1 MQAAPSS
8 SSSSSMH
15 FFGLIRDEDHQ
26 LIHQTLPQLPSQ
38 TQQLVTPP
46 PPPPPPPGSSLT
58 TDTSPTTVPPK
69 KKRNLPGNPS
79 NELTQFDPDAEVIAL
94 SPKTLMAT
102 NRFICEVCSKGFQ
115 REQNLQLHRRGHNL
129 PWKLKQKNP
138 NEVRRRVYLCPEPT
152 CVHHDPSRALGD
164 LTGIK
169 KHFCR
174 KHGEK
179 KWKCDKCSKRYAV
192 QSDWKAHSKICVNSL
207 LLPLD
212 ASKESNQP
220 MRKAFM
226 RDSFIT
232 HRAFCDALAQENARL
247 PPAGLSSAI
256 GGAAGQLFS
265 SRNINLGLPQFNSA
279 QLSSFQD
286 HQDPLPAPQPNSDH
300 HLLHSRS
307 RINMSSGQFD
317 VVMANHHL
325 NNTVSFRAP
334 PPPHQ
339 IPHSSPFFLGMEDG
353 AAAPALLHGGQ
364 GFGGAS
370 ANNNS
375 NLFNLGCFFPPKV
388 EGDEQ
393 QGNEAAMSLFGG
405 GELMGHHEVPT
416 MSSLYNP
423 EAPPLLPQ
431 MSATAL
437 LQKAAQ
443 MGATSGDG
451 GSIFLRDFG
460 GESSR
465 SANERQY
472 QEIIMNSLGG
482 FHRQGFMHDVEE
494 EKLNQR
500 LSTRDF
506 LGVNGS
512 MMRSMMDPAAIGDH
526 DLQGSSMDHST
537 SSTPSFKNAGGRLQ

>member
-1 MQAAPSS
+1 MKAAPSS
-8 SSSSSMH
+8 SSSSMH
-15 FFGLIRDEDHQ
+15 YFGLIRDEDHQ

-38 TQQLVTPP
+38 QLVAAP
-46 PPPPPPPGSSLT
+46 PPPPPPPGSSST
-58 TDTSPTTVPPK
+58 TDTSPATVPPK
-69 KKRNLPGNPS
+69 KKRNLPGNP
-79 NELTQFDPDAEVIAL
+79 NPDAEVIAL

-192 QSDWKAHSKICVNSL
+192 QSDWKAHSKICGTREYRCDCGTLFS
-207 LLPLD
+207 
-212 ASKESNQP
+212 
-220 MRKAFM
+220 R

-256 GGAAGQLFS
+256 GGAAGQIFA
-265 SRNINLGLPQFNSA
+265 SRSINLGLPQLNSA

-286 HQDPLPAPQPNSDH
+286 HQDPVQPPQPNSDHH

-307 RINMSSGQFD
+307 RINMSSSQFD
-317 VVMANHHL
+317 VVMANQHL
-325 NNTVSFRAP
+325 NNTVAFRAP

-339 IPHSSPFFLGMEDG
+339 LPHSSPFFLGMEDG

-375 NLFNLGCFFPPKV
+375 NLFNLGCFFPTKI

-393 QGNEAAMSLFGG
+393 QGNEAAMPLFGG
-405 GELMGHHEVPT
+405 SELMGHHEGPT

-443 MGATSGDG
+443 MGATSADG

-472 QEIIMNSLGG
+472 QEMIMNSLGG
-482 FHRQGFMHDVEE
+482 FHQQGFMHDVEE

-512 MMRSMMDPAAIGDH
+512 VMRSMMDPATISDH
-526 DLQGSSMDHST
+526 NMQGSSMDHST